1 MKTFFYI
8 PYFLLLFNFS
18 CKTLETNKN
27 NIITIE
33 ITNIDYGKI
42 SDKIDK
48 VELSKATK
56 IKKENFTSAISGTHM
71 TKKVIYPINDNI
83 FNHDFFNNFD
93 YNQSR
98 KLKLSLQRYYLK
110 DKEFLVAVK
119 IE

>member
-8 PYFLLLFNFS
+8 SYFLLFANLS
-18 CKTLETNKN
+18 CKTHEINKN
-27 NIITIE
+27 SIVTIE

-42 SDKIDK
+42 SDKFDK
-48 VELSKATK
+48 IELSKITK
-56 IKKENFTSAISGTHM
+56 VKKENFTSAISGIHM
-71 TKKVIYPINDNI
+71 NKKVTYPINDI
-83 FNHDFFNNFD
+83 VFNHYFFNNFD

-110 DKEFLVAVK
+110 DKEFLVAIK